1 MKVQEGPTPPKQ
13 PRLSEDLEIQ
23 NEHQND
29 SSTDTDHAPA
39 NEIIL
44 FSHSAE
50 MLCNEN
56 ESPEWNKGIMK
67 IVKESVDPL
76 TVRIAMETSAKNL
89 DTMLTLQMQ
98 FEEIRKTTINII
110 WSEED
115 LSQGELSK
123 VHSTIRFKT
132 AKLCQQFYRV
142 LMDMQCQLK
151 RKIEKTGKY
160 VRFKCKYITQY
171 VNSLI

>member
-13 PRLSEDLEIQ
+13 QRLLDSLEIQ
-23 NEHQND
+23 ND
-29 SSTDTDHAPA
+29 TDTDHAPA

-44 FSHSAE
+44 FSHNAE

-56 ESPEWNKGIMK
+56 ESPEWKKGIMK

-76 TVRIAMETSAKNL
+76 TVRLSMETSAKNL

-98 FEEIRKTTINII
+98 FEEIRKTTIKII

-115 LSQGELSK
+115 FSQGELSK
-123 VHSTIRFKT
+123 VYSTIRFKT
-132 AKLCQQFYRV
+132 AKLCQQFYQV

-160 VRFKCKYITQY
+160 MLLKCKYTAQY
-171 VNSLI
+171 VNMN